1 MAEALRWVSRLTTV
15 SLEMVLPGL
24 GGLWL
29 DRQVGTVIL
38 FTLLGFALGLTVGIW
53 HLIRMTSAE
62 SSGDSANKRGDGSSE
77 DRADE
82 QSRGER

>member
-24 GGLWL
+24 VGLWL
-29 DRQVGTVIL
+29 DSLCGTLVL

-53 HLIRMTSAE
+53 HLIRMTSA
-62 SSGDSANKRGDGSSE
+62 DSEGGSPAHRGE
-77 DRADE
+77 QPPEAQADE
-82 QSRGER
+82 QNRGER